1 MNCQKT
7 GNPSFSILTMFGADE
22 PLSFVIVAEK
32 EPKFRGSIPHECAHC
47 TYHLLAVIS
56 VGDKVCFLEAKV
68 GGWVVLPVSRPPP
81 PSPSVKLRLP
91 ITSDHFST
99 EMPQKIPRSF
109 DQRIYDIFNMTY
121 NNYLMIALVCAHLND
136 IY

>member
-1 MNCQKT
+1 MNFQKT
-7 GNPSFSILTMFGADE
+7 GNPSFSILAMFAADE
-22 PLSFVIVAEK
+22 PLSFVIVAKK

-99 EMPQKIPRSF
+99 EMPPKIPRSF
-109 DQRIYDIFNMTY
+109 YQIIYMTS
-121 NNYLMIALVCAHLND
+121 LILCT
-136 IY
+136 ITT